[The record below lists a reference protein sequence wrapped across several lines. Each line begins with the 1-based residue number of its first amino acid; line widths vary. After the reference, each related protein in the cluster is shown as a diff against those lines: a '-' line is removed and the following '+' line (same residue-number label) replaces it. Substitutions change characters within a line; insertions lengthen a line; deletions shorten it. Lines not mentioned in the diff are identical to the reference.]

1 MMMLLCIEAQFMK
14 KLSNNESELKKST
27 AYKKNH
33 THVKNVGHTSEF
45 QKQILLKYKKKTA
58 EVGQ

>member
-27 AYKKNH
+27 AYKKKSH
-33 THVKNVGHTSEF
+33 TCEERGAHLRIS
-45 QKQILLKYKKKTA
+45 KTNIKI
-58 EVGQ
+58 